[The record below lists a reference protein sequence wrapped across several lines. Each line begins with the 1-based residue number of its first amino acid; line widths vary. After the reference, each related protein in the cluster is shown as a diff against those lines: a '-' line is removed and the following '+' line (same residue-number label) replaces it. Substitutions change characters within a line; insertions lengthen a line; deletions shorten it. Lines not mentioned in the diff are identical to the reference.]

1 MTEINTNIEGVLGQD
16 LSYDDLQTAIK
27 EFCNDAG
34 IVEFRV
40 TQIVPLSDSVQVS
53 IQVDAY
59 TEKPLAAKAKGKP
72 KGKPKEE
79 PAKDEPENQIFG

>member
-1 MTEINTNIEGVLGQD
+1 MTEISINIDGELAET

-27 EFCNDAG
+27 EFCENAG
-34 IVEFRV
+34 IVEYRV
-40 TQIVPLSDSVQVS
+40 SQIVPLSDSVQVS

-72 KGKPKEE
+72 K
-79 PAKDEPENQIFG
+79 AKTPEPEPEPEPDMFD